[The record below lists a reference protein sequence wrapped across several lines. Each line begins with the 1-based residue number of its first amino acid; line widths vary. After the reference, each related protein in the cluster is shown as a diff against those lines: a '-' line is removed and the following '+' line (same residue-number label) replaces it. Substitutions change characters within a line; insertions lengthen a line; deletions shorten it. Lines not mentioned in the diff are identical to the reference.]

1 MYISKKNINK
11 IQDTLELAIYSVG
24 CYQRTNDDIDTF
36 YSENHDISNSE
47 IDYCDFWIEY
57 ISLQLKAL
65 RALRNAYDRYLK
77 VKELGIDINI
87 FPYSVEF
94 TSELIQQSEID
105 RLAANISQWENKKES
120 LLNKEVA

>member
-11 IQDTLELAIYSVG
+11 IQDTLELAIYSVD
-24 CYQRTNDDIDTF
+24 CYKIINANVDKL
-36 YSENHDISNSE
+36 YLNYDISNSE

-57 ISLQLKAL
+57 ISLQLKGL
-65 RALRNAYDRYLK
+65 RSLRLAYDRYLK
-77 VKELGIDINI
+77 AKELGIDINI

-94 TSELIQQSEID
+94 TSELVQTSEID
-105 RLAANISQWENKKES
+105 KLVENIVQWENKKES